1 MDPLTMTPEKIAPRV
16 IGSFTFRCEG
26 VGNTIAP
33 LLSVGRAGV
42 SLTVYEDGIRELGC
56 SYLHP
61 ELHTCLAEGRYAT
74 KRCCHLYPVRARDLP
89 DLVRKRVAKDEKYKL
104 N

>member
-1 MDPLTMTPEKIAPRV
+1 MDLPAMTPEKRALRI
-16 IGSFTFRCEG
+16 ISSYTFRCEG
-26 VGNTIAP
+26 VGSTIAP
-33 LLSVGRAGV
+33 LLAVGRAGV
-42 SLTVYEDGIRELGC
+42 SLTVYEDGTRELGC

-74 KRCCHLYPVRARDLP
+74 KRCCHLYPMRVRGLP
-89 DLVRKRVAKDEKYKL
+89 DLVRKRAAMDEKYKL

>member
-1 MDPLTMTPEKIAPRV
+1 MTPEKRALRI
-16 IGSFTFRCEG
+16 IGTFTLNCVG
-26 VGNTIAP
+26 VGNTVAP

-42 SLTVYEDGIRELGC
+42 SLTVYEDGTRELGC

-74 KRCCHLYPVRARDLP
+74 KRCCYLYPVR
-89 DLVRKRVAKDEKYKL
+89 VRAFSEHAWNRIAKDEKYKL

>member
-1 MDPLTMTPEKIAPRV
+1 MTPEKRAPRI
-16 IGSFTFRCEG
+16 IGSVTFRCEG
-26 VGNTIAP
+26 VGNSIAP

-42 SLTVYEDGIRELGC
+42 SLTVYEDGTRELGC

-61 ELHTCLAEGRYAT
+61 DLHTCLAEGSYAT
-74 KRCCHLYPVRARDLP
+74 KRCCHLYPVRARELP